1 MVFLWFSYGLPG
13 RVNVDKN
20 PRHPG
25 IRAKLNMGIT
35 SILPMFF
42 AKVDAVDGDGPMDM
56 GMIWD
61 FICDL
66 CGIYPLVNVYITM
79 EKHHV

>member
-1 MVFLWFSYGLPG
+1 
-13 RVNVDKN
+13 
-20 PRHPG
+20 
-25 IRAKLNMGIT
+25 
-35 SILPMFF
+35 MFF